1 MSADMTGAAAAINT
15 RFGRLERRGVLLGLS
30 GIQVAVAAVA
40 LFIAIVAVYS
50 AGMSGL
56 AVTAV
61 AWGPLLAIATLTVG
75 GRHVVDW
82 VPLGA
87 QWQAR
92 RLLGQTTSLSSV
104 RRLPPPDQL
113 DLPGIAGY
121 LTVTGAPTSGAA
133 LIRDRRAGT
142 ISAVL
147 RVSGTG
153 FVLEDAATQDHRVSA
168 WGRVLASLCQQP
180 AIARVQVL
188 HRSLPGGGGAVRAW
202 WRQNALVGAPWA
214 AQVLGD
220 LVAQAEA
227 SADHRE
233 TLIAVGLRAPRGR
246 AQLLSPGQVATIER
260 HLAALVDTLGAAEL
274 RADGW
279 VTPGELGSVLRASY
293 DPDAAAFTGPG
304 STVSGP
310 RLLGPMGVDERW
322 DRLVTDGATHAV
334 YWIAEWPR
342 SEVHPA
348 FLQPLLLTPG
358 ARRTFTLVAEPL
370 PAAKALREIR
380 RAKVEHAADAA
391 QRAKSG
397 QVEDEGLRAERADL
411 LRREQDLIAGHG
423 DLRFTGLITVTTANA
438 QDLAGACAAT
448 ESAAA
453 QAMCELRRLVGQQGQ
468 AHAAAALPLARGLL

>member
-1 MSADMTGAAAAINT
+1 MSAETAGPVAAINT

-30 GIQVAVAAVA
+30 GVQLAFAAVA
-40 LFIAIVAVYS
+40 LFIAIIAVYS
-50 AGMSGL
+50 GGIGGL

-61 AWGPLLAIATLTVG
+61 VWGPLFAIATLSVG
-75 GRHVVDW
+75 GRHVVEW
-82 VPLGA
+82 IPLGV

-92 RLLGQTTSLSSV
+92 RLLGQTTALSSV
-104 RRLPPPDQL
+104 RHQSPPDQL
-113 DLPGIAGY
+113 DLPGIAGR
-121 LTVTGAPTSGAA
+121 LTVTEGPTSGAA
-133 LIRDRRAGT
+133 LIRDPRAGT

-147 RVSGTG
+147 RVSGSG
-153 FVLEDAATQDHRVSA
+153 FVLEDATTQDHRVGA

-180 AIARVQVL
+180 AIVRVQVL
-188 HRSLPGGGGAVRAW
+188 HRSLPGGGGPLREW
-202 WRQNALVGAPWA
+202 WRRNALAGAPWA
-214 AQVLGD
+214 ARVLGD
-220 LVAQAEA
+220 LLAQAEA
-227 SADHRE
+227 SADRRE
-233 TLIAVGLRAPRGR
+233 TLIVVALRAARGR
-246 AQLLSPGQVATIER
+246 AQVLSPGQVATIEQ
-260 HLAALVDTLGAAEL
+260 HLAALVDTLSAADL

-279 VTPGELGSVLRASY
+279 VIPSELGSVLRASY
-293 DPDAAAFTGPG
+293 DPDAAALAGPG
-304 STVSGP
+304 SES

-334 YWIAEWPR
+334 FWIVEWPR

-348 FLQPLLLTPG
+348 FLQPLLMTPG
-358 ARRTFTLVAEPL
+358 MRRTFTLVAEPL

-397 QVEDEGLRAERADL
+397 QVEDEGLLAERADL

-423 DLRFTGLITVTTANA
+423 DLRFTGLITVTTTNA
-438 QDLAGACAAT
+438 ADLAGACAAT